1 LLTALLAT
9 DLQSFKHQEI
19 PKAKRRGIMKF
30 QMKIR
35 MQMLVVGLGAALLM
49 AGSARAQQDMDP
61 AYFDVNPGAPAVGKV
76 AAVRTAQSAPVA
88 TENGSGQ
95 NTVML
100 ASSNE
105 ATLEAGVARMAIV
118 DAGAALI
125 LFGGVISITLYA
137 RAATR
142 RERMMVVARISR
154 PYAPVSAATTQ

>member
-1 LLTALLAT
+1 
-9 DLQSFKHQEI
+9 
-19 PKAKRRGIMKF
+19 
-30 QMKIR
+30 
-35 MQMLVVGLGAALLM
+35 MQMLVVGLGTALLM

-61 AYFDVNPGAPAVGKV
+61 TYFDVNPGTPAVGKV
-76 AAVRTAQSAPVA
+76 AAVRTAQSTPVA

-105 ATLEAGVARMAIV
+105 TTLEAGVARMAIV
-118 DAGAALI
+118 DVGAALI
-125 LFGGVISITLYA
+125 LFGGVISIVLYA

-142 RERMMVVARISR
+142 RERMIVVARINR